1 MSAASVFD
9 TSVFSADSAASVY
22 VTFLGG
28 LDAHR
33 GRRGDH
39 RDRETTNST
48 FSTPVSRLDACGLLD
63 DSLVDPGDPLGEEPM
78 PLGVGESDPVQR
90 LQLQPQVRGQI
101 CLRPDWQVLVRL
113 LLQLPD
119 ERRFEFG
126 LGLVRRGRDPVR
138 NELGDDGALGTDR
151 DQVERPGVPAQPRVG
166 LGTGMTV
173 TTSSRPT

>member
-1 MSAASVFD
+1 MPDARPLKGALD
-9 TSVFSADSAASVY
+9 TSVIID
-22 VTFLGG
+22 LE
-28 LDAHR
+28 R
-33 GRRGDH
+33 I
-39 RDRETTNST
+39 
-48 FSTPVSRLDACGLLD
+48 
-63 DSLVDPGDPLGEEPM
+63 DPLQL
-78 PLGVGESDPVQR
+78 PLEVAVTAITMAE

-113 LLQLPD
+113 LLELPD

-166 LGTGMTV
+166 LCTGMTV
-173 TTSSRPT
+173 TTSSSPT